1 MAKRTKKVGPAGRF
15 SSRYGVRART
25 RLRNIEV
32 IQHKKHLC
40 PGCGHTTVKRI
51 GTGIWQ
57 CNKCGIKFA
66 GGSYI
71 PKTEIGLQIDKIIR
85 GEASTIEQNQET
97 EPESEK
103 E

>member
-1 MAKRTKKVGPAGRF
+1 MAKRTKKVGPVGRYQA
-15 SSRYGVRART
+15 RYGVRARS
-25 RLRNIEV
+25 RVRNIEV
-32 IQHKKHLC
+32 IQRKKHIC

-66 GGSYI
+66 GGSYL
-71 PKTEIGLQIDKIIR
+71 PKTEIGLQVDKIIR
-85 GEASTIEQNQET
+85 GELSSAEQNIET
-97 EPESEK
+97 ENESEK

>member
-1 MAKRTKKVGPAGRF
+1 MAKRTKKVGPVGRYQA
-15 SSRYGVRART
+15 RYGVRARS
-25 RLRNIEV
+25 RVRNIEV
-32 IQHKKHLC
+32 IQRKKHIC

-66 GGSYI
+66 GGSYL
-71 PKTEIGLQIDKIIR
+71 PKTEIGLQVDKIIR
-85 GEASTIEQNQET
+85 GELSYAEQNIET
-97 EPESEK
+97 GNESEK

>member
-1 MAKRTKKVGPAGRF
+1 MAKRTKKVGPVGRYQA
-15 SSRYGVRART
+15 RYGVRARS
-25 RLRNIEV
+25 RVRNIEV
-32 IQHKKHLC
+32 IQRKKHIC

-66 GGSYI
+66 GGSYL
-71 PKTEIGLQIDKIIR
+71 PKTEIGLQVDKIIR
-85 GEASTIEQNQET
+85 GELSYTEQNIET
-97 EPESEK
+97 GNESEK